1 MEAIALRPKRILENV
16 DEAQSPHRIL
26 LPSLL
31 RSRNKLRAKY
41 RELRVECKRWRNQA
55 AAVERSRSIWRERA
69 LRGEAAAQG
78 EQAERAAVEFQLQQ
92 LRERSAEREVELV
105 ALRAE
110 LTAQIEA
117 EKKGC
122 E

>member
-1 MEAIALRPKRILENV
+1 MEAVALRSKRVLQDV

-41 RELRVECKRWRNQA
+41 RELRAECKRWRNQA
-55 AAVERSRSIWRERA
+55 AAVERSRSTWRERA
-69 LRGEAAAQG
+69 LRGEAVAQG
-78 EQAERAAVEFQLQQ
+78 EQAARISVELQLQQ
-92 LRERSAEREVELV
+92 LRERLKEREAELA

-110 LTAQIEA
+110 LTAPVEA
-117 EKKGC
+117 EKKGR
-122 E
+122 

>member
-1 MEAIALRPKRILENV
+1 MEAIALRPKRVLQDV

-26 LPSLL
+26 LRSLL

-55 AAVERSRSIWRERA
+55 AAVERSRSEWRERA
-69 LRGEAAAQG
+69 LRGEAAAQ
-78 EQAERAAVEFQLQQ
+78 EERAERVAVESQLQQ
-92 LRERSAEREVELV
+92 LRERPEEREAELA

-110 LTAQIEA
+110 LAPPVDP
-117 EKKGC
+117 EKKGY
-122 E
+122 